1 MYANLDGVGSTPQMH
16 VGTSTGVVGV
26 ALDF

>member
-16 VGTSTGVVGV
+16 VGTSTGVVGL